1 MKNKCDFYTSEDIS
15 RLIDREVSSEECK
28 SFEHH
33 LSHCRD
39 CGELADQYRLV
50 SLAFSCYTDRIT
62 KGIENA
68 SMEQQLEKTLF
79 ASKKKPLKNFS
90 GLFGKNVY
98 LKLASVV
105 AVIMIGLFP
114 FDDDLLKDPL
124 AGPSAIVNSVDTEY
138 TSVMIIQTQKEKH
151 TIIWFSE
158 EI

>member
-1 MKNKCDFYTSEDIS
+1 MEKRCDFYTSEDVS
-15 RLIDREVSSEECK
+15 RLIDREISSEKCR

-39 CGELADQYRLV
+39 CRELADRYRLV
-50 SLAFSCYTDRIT
+50 SFAFSRYTDRMT
-62 KGIENA
+62 KGIENVN
-68 SMEQQLEKTLF
+68 MEQQFEKTLF
-79 ASKKKPLKNFS
+79 VSKKKPLKHFS

-98 LKLASVV
+98 LKLASVI

-138 TSVMIIQTQKEKH
+138 TSVMIIETQEEKH

-158 EI
+158 ET